1 MLNHVIKN
9 ESTALI
15 SRVLFLIYNK
25 VSAIYLIRMSPHGS
39 SILPSAG
46 DNVNRAGNP
55 QTAVYMNLQLP
66 DGTAGRSPDRWWSLT
81 PPSHPYR
88 HRGAAVVFFCLNL
101 LSPIACIFTSGT
113 PFAARTFLSQNMKI
127 CQRQT
132 RAVLSKCKDNK
143 KSPNNKTFR
152 HFFLFFNVKCPNS
165 KGG

>member
-1 MLNHVIKN
+1 M
-9 ESTALI
+9 
-15 SRVLFLIYNK
+15 
-25 VSAIYLIRMSPHGS
+25 SAIYLVRMSPHGS
-39 SILPSAG
+39 SILPSAE
-46 DNVNRAGNP
+46 DKVNRAGNP

-81 PPSHPYR
+81 PPSHPYQ

-113 PFAARTFLSQNMKI
+113 PFAARTFLSQNI
-127 CQRQT
+127 IFCQRQT

-143 KSPNNKTFR
+143 KSQNNKTFSC
-152 HFFLFFNVKCPNS
+152 FFLFFNVKWLNS